1 MILVGSSKIS
11 GMIPYDVSVE
21 QEMKKF
27 YDTLSEKD
35 KRRYAA
41 IEALKLGHGG
51 TVYISQVLGC
61 SRKTITKGINELEGL
76 PDNSG
81 LKLNKRIRKPGGGRK
96 KYNEKKQTSMTNS

>member
-1 MILVGSSKIS
+1 
-11 GMIPYDVSVE
+11 MIPYDTSVE

-51 TVYISQVLGC
+51 TVYISQVFGC
-61 SRKTITKGINELEGL
+61 NRKTITTGINELKGL
-76 PDNSG
+76 PANGGSD
-81 LKLNKRIRKPGGGRK
+81 KRIRKPGAGRK
-96 KYNEKKQTSMTNS
+96 KYNEKKQISTTNS

>member
-1 MILVGSSKIS
+1 MILIGTSEIQV
-11 GMIPYDVSVE
+11 MVPYDISVE

-61 SRKTITKGINELEGL
+61 SRKTITKGIGELRSL
-76 PDNSG
+76 SDNDG
-81 LKLNKRIRKPGGGRK
+81 FNNRIRKTGGGRK
-96 KYNEKKQTSMTNS
+96 KYNEKKQISMTNS

>member
-1 MILVGSSKIS
+1 MILVGSSEIP

-81 LKLNKRIRKPGGGRK
+81 LNKRIRKPGGGRK

>member
-1 MILVGSSKIS
+1 MIS
-11 GMIPYDVSVE
+11 YDISVE

-41 IEALKLGHGG
+41 IESLKLGHGG
-51 TVYISQVLGC
+51 TVYISAVLGC
-61 SRKTITKGINELEGL
+61 SRKTITKGINELRSL
-76 PDNSG
+76 PDIDG
-81 LKLNKRIRKPGGGRK
+81 LNNRIRRPGGGRK